1 MASQQDL
8 LANLQALTQQAQGG
22 IPRMVAPTS
31 RTNAPVSTARKFSS
45 SPGLTEIYGGQ
56 QQDMAGV
63 KTSVAQNKLNTTARV
78 ASARYPGITQ
88 QVAEYQA
95 GHPKVSGFGKI
106 LQPLNVLSLG
116 MRGVVSGVRE
126 VVDLLDTD
134 KNTKASFGDWY
145 KQTKDETYGF
155 GTAFPMPGN
164 FGRVVGL
171 VGDIAFDPITWLT
184 LGTSI
189 PEQLVVKGLAGTAA
203 KTGARI
209 AAKEALEL
217 GGLELAD
224 LGVDALMRLQIAASK
239 IDDAAKVGNTLR
251 SQVGKRLTNT
261 FASKQKLAS
270 LADRLGASP
279 ELVQNISKNGR
290 RALRAG
296 KAGTEEGIQLAEKL
310 GLPKSGLYIAGS
322 KYKIPFSGP
331 IADVIETGLAGAKN
345 GVMKFSPMEFLAEH
359 FIGEGTN
366 AQRGMKELRRA
377 LITGK
382 MVVEGKEVL
391 VDPELARY
399 AVRLHSMDSTARGVE
414 NLMLDTYA
422 KRVAPYLASDQD
434 IKSAGAEL
442 YKFLDVAPENWTR
455 QMTDVEQR
463 AYTKVKQLFSDFHSE
478 VEAKYKLIDDNFT
491 MNSFDNYLPHMM
503 TEDGQKYLA
512 SLSSARAEEIRQY
525 LKVNMT
531 DPSASFKSRN
541 LVEKAVF
548 FGTKLT
554 KKDVAGGVERLNQ
567 IAAADPS
574 FLGKKFFETDIATI
588 LQKYGK
594 NYASQISTGEF
605 MRLAM
610 EGGVIAEAKQMGLVS
625 KTWLSAQ
632 AKHVAALKTAVRES
646 HTGIAEAGRN
656 VTTAFA
662 RVMESMRGPTG
673 KIGSEYRAL
682 KTAVKNIGTPEETLI
697 ALDGARAALTAARD
711 ESTAAW
717 ANYVNALE
725 KGSVLVE
732 SLQKQYDNATSTL
745 DNVLQELERVTT
757 TYKNNIS
764 RTGSNLG
771 QDVGTTLIEHDGV
784 MMPIDDV
791 IKTLNEK
798 LGASSLALEELS
810 ASWDKSLNMDNVIN
824 DIIDGKIKLN
834 PEFVI
839 SSIDSGISDDIT
851 EVLSKAYG
859 SDLKKPTA
867 LKKMTMKNI
876 RQVWDEGNA
885 TPDMKLIKA
894 MLDPDGIVDS
904 ATLSRIGLEDKVQ
917 IKYERIGGKKVQQTY
932 MKNGKQYTRTVTKG
946 GKRKAIGKGEVVSR
960 GIYSRIASGTAE
972 ANNLRELREAGIW
985 LVVRD
990 SMHDPEFAKKIA
1002 TGLTDA
1008 STNFEKAT
1016 YNRYDNLV
1024 ELLRQAHALDTE
1036 LYAGPSSK
1044 KGLEVVSGIETKLL
1058 ENKNK
1063 YQELYA
1069 MYNDPQ
1075 NFDISDDVYDAAT
1088 KKLNSE
1094 KEKLIAQKTKIV
1106 EGLGKY
1112 ESAAVTASTSPTGYR
1127 DLISDLSSGIQ
1138 EYFLHRETVTQFRR
1152 VLETMDTINLNAPER
1167 LYNTIL
1173 ADVARPMRESTLE
1186 FKQQLAQ
1193 VQELFEGIRTEVNK
1207 RLVRTIPEKSQNDI
1221 RARILATEQRYT
1233 EDLTQPIISKR
1244 GRQLLPTTGS
1254 ELVETGN
1261 TLTDEAGKWGP
1272 GKQAIWDE
1280 DLVNLR
1286 AQGASPTEITY
1297 AEQRLL
1303 SENFTYPETERKL
1316 AGGRTRRA
1324 AKLKDKPATNIKKNV
1339 EFVEDAGVW
1348 GKKKQQLFDAELARI
1363 NKGDNSI
1370 IFREELAKIFR
1381 AKPVTGKGGKII
1393 PQTPEM
1399 EALLYKKELLGIH
1412 FPEIEAIWVKS
1423 NTGSQDRLFYNHPL
1437 AEALENDVI
1446 AALKELNIY
1455 NEAEVLP
1462 MSKRGARVATLQGGD
1477 ERLPQG
1483 FTIQGKS
1490 EAAQAADIDKLR
1502 GRIRTQIT
1510 KLEKA
1515 IALEQSKTSGGKA
1528 TTNIGNILEQL
1539 GIKKAK
1545 ITDLA
1550 KRYDAINAE
1559 IVTAKKEALAITKKV
1574 TSASSQRAAKGTL
1587 SRLIK
1592 SGKEAGYSGL
1602 INDIL
1607 DTSGSVYSS
1616 RKSLKSLDD
1625 FFAELLGG
1633 DTYAFSASRGER
1645 QYRTISASDSYF
1657 GRTTNK
1663 IDGHLRGLALLMDD
1677 PNIPTNTL
1685 LQGVPGEVGSSGR
1698 YIPGAWV
1705 MRTELRGTEGM
1716 AAALEEHADSLL
1728 EKVNQVEGYPGKLK
1742 TVNKNLK
1749 AAEKAT
1755 IAGESPTIVVD
1766 GETKTLRMRAREV
1779 KANEGI
1785 QAQLDSIAS
1794 TPDYTRALTRE
1805 TEQKVVLA
1813 LSKAD
1818 PTLGEYLGFN
1828 EYEWASLW
1836 DEPLRQTDVADLQKQ
1851 AKRLTFERKR
1861 LLGVYNK
1868 MTDKSAGGIADKLSN
1883 IEEALH
1889 GVNIQLLEHQS
1900 RGQALNKLGVLTKQL
1915 EDGNFQKSL
1924 GIVLK
1929 DDKALE
1935 PNKALKI
1942 LIGNSESSV
1951 APSVVKSRREKLV
1964 EAWASS
1970 DELSLLDEYRSIEKE
1985 LDSRLQNAWASDS
1998 KNLVKREQQLRAE
2011 VALLRKTNAD
2021 NLIEIPKLQKNIIDI
2036 IDNETALTTQNIPK
2050 SAKTMAQDSAMLA
2063 EEARG
2068 VAEGLRTNPAGT
2080 IGTKRIATLNESRVL
2095 GQDAA
2100 IRADYSVTEALI
2112 NNLEFDKV
2120 VEQGL
2125 QKQALDYV
2133 KTLSKQE
2140 KALLGQKIKA
2150 NRELAKAME
2159 SKIRVNEATTKK
2171 LSSAYATEVSAKEG
2185 VQKAEKAFDMA
2196 VNFTPWGP
2204 QRLEEAQRAIND
2216 LAKSAKDGRYW
2227 RATVK
2232 GPKAKGDNIGWIADV
2247 DQFIEDSSYLIRQ
2260 IDGVDIPDELKAVVT
2275 SYNEARTLYLTKS
2288 AELSAAQEENLFLQG
2303 LRGME
2308 FNGRLNG
2315 ALMPMAL
2322 RGRVPQEAYTVTTE
2336 FDKGFV
2342 ELSKYFPNI
2351 QVRKELQGIIANV
2364 HRLKEPE
2371 VVRQFSN
2378 FMGRY
2383 TKFFKAYATL
2393 SPGFHIRNAMSN
2405 TFMLFAAGGDLKYLN
2420 EGLEMSKSWLN
2431 ASKRGLNVDQWI
2443 EEIGTKGATKEMQ
2456 SKAREA
2462 MNAFFQSGGGLTSD
2476 FFDTGSKY
2484 FGTKT
2489 SKKMG
2494 QWVENHSRFMMSW
2507 DGVAQGLDAEGAAIR
2522 TRRFLIDYT
2531 DVSSGDKV
2539 MRQIVPFWMWT
2550 SRNLPM
2556 QISNM
2561 WVNPKA
2567 YTMYNTIKRNFRN
2580 DEEGDVVPQW
2590 MQEIGAFKLPF
2601 GKDLYATPDFGFNR
2615 VGQQLS
2621 ELKDPQRL
2629 LANVNPLLRVPV
2641 ELMGGRQL
2649 YSNRPFS
2656 ANPVKVENGAGAI
2669 LQPFLQAI
2677 GQGATGPQGDKFVN
2691 DKAYYALRNLIP
2703 FAGTA
2708 ERLTPSID
2716 TYQQRGYVNP
2726 LLGFLG
2732 VPGRQV
2738 KEQEKQSELI
2748 RRQKAIEALVSRQK
2762 ALEGK

>member
-8 LANLQALTQQAQGG
+8 LANLQSLTQQAQGG

-45 SPGLTEIYGGQ
+45 SPGLTDIYGGQ
-56 QQDMAGV
+56 QQDAAGV
-63 KTSVAQNKLNTTARV
+63 KTSVGQNKLNATARV
-78 ASARYPGITQ
+78 ASARYPGITE

-95 GHPKVSGFGKI
+95 GHPKVSGFGKV

-189 PEQLVVKGLAGTAA
+189 PSQLMVKGLATTAA
-203 KTGARI
+203 KTGSRI

-224 LGVDALMRLQIAASK
+224 LGVDAMIRLQIAANK

-261 FASKQKLAS
+261 FAAKQKLAS
-270 LADRLGASP
+270 LADRLGSSP

-296 KAGTEEGIQLAEKL
+296 KAGTDEGIQLAEKL

-331 IADVIETGLAGAKN
+331 IADVIETGLAGAKS

-359 FIGEGTN
+359 FIAEGTN

-478 VEAKYKLIDDNFT
+478 VEAKYKLIDPNFS

-541 LVEKAVF
+541 LVENAVF

-625 KTWLSAQ
+625 KTWLNAQ
-632 AKHVAALKTAVRES
+632 AKHVSALKTAVSES
-646 HTGIAEAGRN
+646 HTAVAAAGRN
-656 VTTAFA
+656 VTTAFSQ
-662 RVMESMRGPTG
+662 VMDSMRGPTG

-682 KTAVKNIGTPEETLI
+682 KKSIKNIGTPEETLA
-697 ALDGARAALTAARD
+697 ALDNAYVVLSAAKD

-725 KGSVLVE
+725 KGSILVE
-732 SLQKQYDNATSTL
+732 GLQKQYDNATSTL
-745 DNVLQELERVTT
+745 DNVLKELERVTT
-757 TYKNNIS
+757 GYKNNIS
-764 RTGSNLG
+764 RMGSNFG
-771 QDVGTTLIEHDGV
+771 EDVGKTLIDYDGV
-784 MMPIDDV
+784 MMPVDDV
-791 IKTLNEK
+791 IKILNDK
-798 LGASSLALEELS
+798 LGASSTALEELA
-810 ASWDKSLNMDNVIN
+810 ASWNKSLNMDNVIN
-824 DIIDGKIKLN
+824 DIIDGKIKFN

-839 SSIDSGISDDIT
+839 SNIDSGVSDDIT

-859 SDLKKPTA
+859 SDLEKPKP
-867 LKKMTMKNI
+867 LKQMTRKNI
-876 RQVWDEGNA
+876 NEIWNDTTA

-894 MLDPDGIVDS
+894 ILDPDGVVDS

-917 IKYERIGGKKVQQTY
+917 VRYERVGGKKVQQTY
-932 MKNGKQYTRTVTKG
+932 FKNGKEYTRTVIKG
-946 GKRKAIGKGEVVSR
+946 GKRKAIGNGEVTVR

-985 LVVRD
+985 LIVRD

-1008 STNFEKAT
+1008 STKFEKAT

-1024 ELLRQAHALDTE
+1024 ELLRQAHAMDSE
-1036 LYAGPSSK
+1036 LYAGKTSEKYISTVESIGNKIDELTRIKEDFIDEYGADAFYPRDKYDNNLDALQSK
-1044 KGLEVVSGIETKLL
+1044 IDAEVVKRTK
-1058 ENKNK
+1058 
-1063 YQELYA
+1063 A
-1069 MYNDPQ
+1069 
-1075 NFDISDDVYDAAT
+1075 V
-1088 KKLNSE
+1088 E
-1094 KEKLIAQKTKIV
+1094 K
-1106 EGLGKY
+1106 LGKY
-1112 ESAAVTASTSPTGYR
+1112 ESAAVNAAVSPTGYR
-1127 DLISDLSSGIQ
+1127 DLISDLSSGVQ

-1173 ADVARPMRESTLE
+1173 AEVARPLRESTLE
-1186 FKQQLAQ
+1186 FRQQLKQ
-1193 VQELFEGIRTEVNK
+1193 VQQVFEDIRTTAN
-1207 RLVRTIPEKSQNDI
+1207 S
-1221 RARILATEQRYT
+1221 
-1233 EDLTQPIISKR
+1233 
-1244 GRQLLPTTGS
+1244 
-1254 ELVETGN
+1254 
-1261 TLTDEAGKWGP
+1261 
-1272 GKQAIWDE
+1272 
-1280 DLVNLR
+1280 
-1286 AQGASPTEITY
+1286 
-1297 AEQRLL
+1297 
-1303 SENFTYPETERKL
+1303 
-1316 AGGRTRRA
+1316 
-1324 AKLKDKPATNIKKNV
+1324 
-1339 EFVEDAGVW
+1339 AGV
-1348 GKKKQQLFDAELARI
+1348 DR
-1363 NKGDNSI
+1363 SI
-1370 IFREELAKIFR
+1370 TFREELAKIFR
-1381 AKPVTGKGGKII
+1381 AKPATGKGGKVI

-1399 EALLYKKELLGIH
+1399 QELLYRKELLNIH
-1412 FPEIEAIWVKS
+1412 FPEIEAIWQKS
-1423 NTGSQDRLFYNHPL
+1423 NLGSMDVLFYKHPL
-1437 AEALENDVI
+1437 AQALENDVI
-1446 AALKELNIY
+1446 SALEDLNITSDLRY
-1455 NEAEVLP
+1455 
-1462 MSKRGARVATLQGGD
+1462 MRGASRAARPVTIGGTG
-1477 ERLPQG
+1477 ETVPKG
-1483 FTIQGKS
+1483 FRTVGKS
-1490 EAAQAADIDKLR
+1490 TEEQAAEIGKYR
-1502 GRIRTQIT
+1502 GRIRAAIT
-1510 KLEKA
+1510 KLENDVLKQQEKLA
-1515 IALEQSKTSGGKA
+1515 GGKA
-1528 TTNIGNILEQL
+1528 TTNVGNVLREQ
-1539 GIKKAK
+1539 IRVKKAR

-1550 KRYDAINAE
+1550 DRFDAIDKELEVAR
-1559 IVTAKKEALAITKKV
+1559 KEAQKVVKKV
-1574 TSASSQRAAKGTL
+1574 TSSASQRAAKGTL

-1592 SGKEAGYSGL
+1592 SGNEAGYAGMLSQ
-1602 INDIL
+1602 IL
-1607 DTSGSVYSS
+1607 DTSSSAYATKRSV
-1616 RKSLKSLDD
+1616 RSLDN
-1625 FFAELLGG
+1625 FFAEIFGG
-1633 DTYAFSASRGER
+1633 EASVFSGSRGAR
-1645 QYRTISASDSYF
+1645 QYRPIAESESYF

-1685 LQGVPGEVGSSGR
+1685 LEGVPGEIASSGR

-1716 AAALEEHADSLL
+1716 AAALEEHANSLL
-1728 EKVNQVEGYPGKLK
+1728 EKVKQVEGYPAKLK
-1742 TVNKNLK
+1742 TANKNLA

-1755 IAGESPTIVVD
+1755 IAGESPTIVLD
-1766 GETKTLRMRAREV
+1766 GETKTLKMKAKEAR
-1779 KANEGI
+1779 ANEAI
-1785 QAQLDSIAS
+1785 QAQLDSIAA

-1805 TEQKVVLA
+1805 AEQKVVLA

-1818 PTLGEYLGFN
+1818 PKLAEYLGFN
-1828 EYEWASLW
+1828 QYEWASLW
-1836 DEPLRQTDVADLQKQ
+1836 DEPLRQTDVAALEKQ
-1851 AKRLTFERKR
+1851 ANRLAFERKR
-1861 LLGVYNK
+1861 LLGVYGK
-1868 MTDKSAGGIADKLSN
+1868 MKDKSAGGVADKLSN
-1883 IEEALH
+1883 IEEALDD
-1889 GVNIQLLEHQS
+1889 VNIQLLEHQS

-1915 EDGNFQKSL
+1915 EDADFQKSL

-1935 PNKALKI
+1935 SHKALKI
-1942 LIGNSESSV
+1942 LIGNSDGSV

-1964 EAWASS
+1964 EAWSS
-1970 DELSLLDEYRSIEKE
+1970 SEELNLLDEYRSIEKE

-2011 VALLRKTNAD
+2011 VGLLRKTNAE
-2021 NLIEIPKLQKNIIDI
+2021 NIIAIPKLQKNIIDI

-2050 SAKTMAQDSAMLA
+2050 YKKNMAQDSAVLA

-2080 IGTKRIATLNESRVL
+2080 IGTRRTATLNRSRVL
-2095 GQDAA
+2095 AEDAA
-2100 IRADYSVTEALI
+2100 IRADADITEQLVE
-2112 NNLEFDKV
+2112 NLEFDKI

-2133 KTLSKQE
+2133 KTLSKQQ
-2140 KALLGQKIKA
+2140 KTLLGQKIKA

-2159 SKIRVNEATTKK
+2159 SKLKVNEAADKK
-2171 LSSAYATEVSAKEG
+2171 LSSAYAAEVSAKEG

-2196 VNFTPWGP
+2196 VNFASWGP
-2204 QRLEEAQRAIND
+2204 QRLEDAQRAIND
-2216 LAKSAKDGRYW
+2216 LAKGAKDGRYW
-2227 RATVK
+2227 RATIK
-2232 GPKAKGDNIGWIADV
+2232 GPRAKGDNIAWIADV
-2247 DQFIEDSSYLIRQ
+2247 DQFIEDSSYLISQ
-2260 IDGVDIPDELKAVVT
+2260 IDRVDIPDELKAIVT
-2275 SYNEARTLYLTKS
+2275 TYNDARTAYLTKS
-2288 AELSAAQEENLFLQG
+2288 AELTAAQEENLFLQG
-2303 LRGME
+2303 LKGME

-2315 ALMPMAL
+2315 ALMPAAL
-2322 RGRVPQEAYTVTTE
+2322 RGRVPQDAYTVTTE

-2371 VVRQFSN
+2371 VVRQFSK

-2443 EEIGTKGATKEMQ
+2443 EEIGTKGASKEMQ
-2456 SKAREA
+2456 TKAREA

-2531 DVSSGDKV
+2531 DVSTGDQV

-2580 DEEGDVVPQW
+2580 DEEGDVVPKW

-2621 ELKDPQRL
+2621 ELNDPQRL

-2669 LQPFLQAI
+2669 LQPFLQAV

-2716 TYQQRGYVNP
+2716 TYQQRGYINP

-2762 ALEGK
+2762 TLEGK